1 VQTANLNGRRSDQQ
15 KFDSKNRSAATS
27 QRGSVDYG
35 RSPPA
40 CGSGCHHAR
49 KGVQGIM
56 QRFLQLHA
64 LAATRG
70 NGLRPELRDL
80 LERLAEAQKATLSVA
95 ITDNC
100 HLANPIDPSSRMTP
114 IRGAFGELDP
124 LQPWK
129 A

>member
-1 VQTANLNGRRSDQQ
+1 VQAANLNGRCSDQQ
-15 KFDSKNRSAATS
+15 NFDSKNRSAATS

-70 NGLRPELRDL
+70 DGLRPELRNL
-80 LERLAEAQKATLSVA
+80 LERLADAQKATPSVT
-95 ITDNC
+95 IIDDC
-100 HLANPIDPSSRMTP
+100 HLANAIDFSSRMTAT
-114 IRGAFGELDP
+114 RGELDP
-124 LQPWK
+124 LLPWK